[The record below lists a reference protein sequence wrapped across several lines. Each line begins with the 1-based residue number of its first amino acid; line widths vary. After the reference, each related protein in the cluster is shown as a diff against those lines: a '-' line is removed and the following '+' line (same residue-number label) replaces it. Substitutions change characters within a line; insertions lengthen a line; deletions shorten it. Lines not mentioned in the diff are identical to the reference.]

1 MCDGERTVETEKEA
15 AWSVRSVFFFPCPRP
30 CQLLCAVLV
39 LADTYFA
46 YRRDQGRG
54 HNSEMRVPQDA
65 GAG

>member
-1 MCDGERTVETEKEA
+1 METEKEA
-15 AWSVRSVFFFPCPRP
+15 ACSVRSGFFSCPRP

-65 GAG
+65 GVG